1 MCENLLVSTPPRA
14 RVVVRRRRV
23 LCAVAAGSAAEE
35 ANRRAVAYTTCLR
48 DSHTMLAAIETL
60 LPAFLSAARLLTIAA
75 VLACLGVPRA
85 AASVAG
91 LQLAI
96 TMALR
101 LCSHESVG
109 GRAAFAAALHAG
121 AIVALLMLSPAYP
134 GACSLVCAAVY
145 VSTYAGLARGA
156 PSRTV
161 DLSGQVVVVT
171 GSSAGIGLETATSLL
186 GLGATVVFACRSE
199 VRAQAAIRHAVA
211 ATGRRRRWRRS
222 VAAASRLIGLD
233 YLVGEVEPCLDGGGV
248 SDAAS
253 HAVFAPLDLSDCD
266 SVRRCAAALTNGA
279 IIKGGRL
286 DALVCNAGCMHA
298 TRQLDAQGWEL
309 SMGSNH
315 LGHHLLIQL
324 LLPAL
329 RAAPAGR
336 VVSVSSSTHKAPLG
350 ARRRAG
356 GVALAAALRADLMS
370 DAGYSMFEAYSK
382 SKLAQLLATRG
393 LQRRELAIS
402 GGEDAISG
410 GEAAGGGGAGGVCF
424 VSCHPGNSFTDI
436 TRHFPAPVRLSYQYL
451 RFFYEGVQ
459 VAPADAA
466 NSSVHAV
473 CRAVLDRMH
482 GQYLE
487 RCVPVAPS
495 AVALDEQLERE
506 ITARS
511 DALVAPWL
519 RPVDAHTS

>member
-1 MCENLLVSTPPRA
+1 MEPRVHHT
-14 RVVVRRRRV
+14 R
-23 LCAVAAGSAAEE
+23 
-35 ANRRAVAYTTCLR
+35 LR
-48 DSHTMLAAIETL
+48 GSHTMLAAIETL
-60 LPAFLSAARLLTIAA
+60 LPALLSAARLLAIAA

-85 AASVAG
+85 AASVAA
-91 LQLAI
+91 LQLTV

-101 LCSHESVG
+101 LSSHESVG
-109 GRAAFAAALHAG
+109 GHATLAAAAHAG
-121 AIVALLMLSPAYP
+121 AIAALLMLSATYP
-134 GACSLVCAAVY
+134 GACSLACAAIY

-156 PSRTV
+156 PPRTV
-161 DLSGQVVVVT
+161 DLSGQVIVVT
-171 GSSAGIGLETATSLL
+171 GSSAGIGLETAAALL

-199 VRAQAAIRHAVA
+199 ARAQAAIRHAVA
-211 ATGRRRRWRRS
+211 ATGRRLRWRRS
-222 VAAASRLIGLD
+222 VVAASRFIGLN
-233 YLVGEVEPCLDGGGV
+233 VGEVEPRLDGAGV

-253 HAVFAPLDLSDCD
+253 RAVFAPLDLSDCD
-266 SVRRCAAALTNGA
+266 SVRRCAAAIINGA
-279 IIKGGRL
+279 ITKGGRL

-350 ARRRAG
+350 TWRCAG
-356 GVALAAALRADLMS
+356 GAALAAALRADLTS

-393 LQRRELAIS
+393 LQRRELASS
-402 GGEDAISG
+402 GGQGAVAGGEGAISG
-410 GEAAGGGGAGGVCF
+410 GQAAGGGGTGGVCF

-436 TRHFPAPVRLSYQYL
+436 TRHFPAPIRLSYQYL

-473 CRAVLDRMH
+473 CRAVPDRMH

-495 AVALDEQLERE
+495 VVALDEQLERE

>member
-1 MCENLLVSTPPRA
+1 M
-14 RVVVRRRRV
+14 
-23 LCAVAAGSAAEE
+23 
-35 ANRRAVAYTTCLR
+35 
-48 DSHTMLAAIETL
+48 
-60 LPAFLSAARLLTIAA
+60 LPASLSAARLLAIAA
-75 VLACLGVPRA
+75 VFACLGVPRA
-85 AASVAG
+85 AASVAA
-91 LQLAI
+91 LQLAV

-109 GRAAFAAALHAG
+109 GRAAFAAAAHAG
-121 AIVALLMLSPAYP
+121 AIAALLMLSTAYP
-134 GACSLVCAAVY
+134 GACSLACVAVY

-161 DLSGQVVVVT
+161 DLSGQVVLVT

-186 GLGATVVFACRSE
+186 DLGATVVFACRSE

-233 YLVGEVEPCLDGGGV
+233 YLVGEVEPRLVGAGISG
-248 SDAAS
+248 AAS

-266 SVRRCAAALTNGA
+266 SVRRCAAAIISGA

-286 DALVCNAGCMHA
+286 DALVCNAGCIQA

-350 ARRRAG
+350 AWRRAG

-370 DAGYSMFEAYSK
+370 EAGYSMFEAYSK

-402 GGEDAISG
+402 GGEGAISG
-410 GEAAGGGGAGGVCF
+410 GEGAISGGEGAISGGEGAISGGEGAISGGQAAGGGSAGGGGAGGVCF

-436 TRHFPAPVRLSYQYL
+436 TRHFPAPVRLAYQYL

-466 NSSVHAV
+466 NCSVHAV